1 MLLEEKLTS
10 TSKNTNLKKISTVI
24 GTIFYYLSI
33 AAVGPLSAFAPYLVS
48 YLYEFNSNL
57 TIHYTYFIALIL
69 YITSLLFAPFG
80 GLTDRYL
87 GPHRSIVIGTMI
99 KGIGAYCLITSKSLY
114 LDYCILVF
122 YGLGSAV
129 SNGSVMKNV
138 MMYYPKNRGLI
149 SGINMLFSSF
159 GGAIF
164 NMIGE
169 MIINP
174 SSAQVNDKK
183 MYPFEVSKNI
193 TLFFIFQILV
203 IIIFTF
209 LSLLFIFPYEKE
221 DNTNEEDNLTMD
233 GLAEIED
240 VVNEESKNINQI
252 KKAIKSWR
260 FLRFCIILSCTSF
273 VYLLLQTAGR
283 VIGMS
288 VNIKTIYL
296 QVLGSL
302 SLVVLCIFTP
312 MWGYISDKF
321 NFKYLLL
328 LFNIGTAIISVSYL
342 YCLKITVTYF
352 IINLV
357 VAFFGSGLAVIL
369 APHLMK
375 VYGMKYIIEIGGVMM
390 ISTVLS
396 YIISSG
402 FAFIVQSYLTDPN
415 LSYQI
420 MFLVSG
426 GLAVLSTFLGWFE
439 DDSKFVY

>member
-1 MLLEEKLTS
+1 
-10 TSKNTNLKKISTVI
+10 
-24 GTIFYYLSI
+24 
-33 AAVGPLSAFAPYLVS
+33 
-48 YLYEFNSNL
+48 
-57 TIHYTYFIALIL
+57 
-69 YITSLLFAPFG
+69 
-80 GLTDRYL
+80 
-87 GPHRSIVIGTMI
+87 
-99 KGIGAYCLITSKSLY
+99 
-114 LDYCILVF
+114 
-122 YGLGSAV
+122 
-129 SNGSVMKNV
+129 
-138 MMYYPKNRGLI
+138 
-149 SGINMLFSSF
+149 
-159 GGAIF
+159 
-164 NMIGE
+164 
-169 MIINP
+169 
-174 SSAQVNDKK
+174 
-183 MYPFEVSKNI
+183 
-193 TLFFIFQILV
+193 
-203 IIIFTF
+203 
-209 LSLLFIFPYEKE
+209 
-221 DNTNEEDNLTMD
+221 
-233 GLAEIED
+233 
-240 VVNEESKNINQI
+240 
-252 KKAIKSWR
+252 
-260 FLRFCIILSCTSF
+260 
-273 VYLLLQTAGR
+273 
-283 VIGMS
+283 MS